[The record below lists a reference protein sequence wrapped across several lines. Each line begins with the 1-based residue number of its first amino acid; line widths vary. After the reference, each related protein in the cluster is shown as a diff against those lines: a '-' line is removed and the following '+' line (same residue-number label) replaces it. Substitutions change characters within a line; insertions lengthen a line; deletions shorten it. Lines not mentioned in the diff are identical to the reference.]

1 MERTITSDSYPY
13 VTGMGFRNRS
23 HMIFDEFQQ
32 DSPDIITDDGQIIF
46 IKTDM
51 VPYFFNFVMPQIRNN
66 VIILTHNSA
75 LGINER
81 YIGFLNNNKV
91 ICWYAQNANF
101 DHPRLFSI
109 PLGIANLRWTHGDIA
124 KIDKVNEMQL
134 QKKNL
139 VYMNFDLQTNIS
151 ERTKVYDMFV
161 DKDYVLKG
169 SKKSFEEYLNDLA
182 RCKFT
187 LSPPGAGIDCHRIW
201 ESIAVGT
208 IPIVENCHNI
218 SFHTK
223 MPILVIDD
231 WRCLSQEFLEHKYYF
246 LCSELYNKSPLYLDY
261 WIQKIGLKN
270 VTRQI

>member
-1 MERTITSDSYPY
+1 
-13 VTGMGFRNRS
+13 
-23 HMIFDEFQQ
+23 MIFDEFQQ

>member
-1 MERTITSDSYPY
+1 MIYDKLKQHDYIIGIP
-13 VTGMGFRNRS
+13 FRNRS

-231 WRCLSQEFLEHKYYF
+231 WRCLSQEFLEHKHYF